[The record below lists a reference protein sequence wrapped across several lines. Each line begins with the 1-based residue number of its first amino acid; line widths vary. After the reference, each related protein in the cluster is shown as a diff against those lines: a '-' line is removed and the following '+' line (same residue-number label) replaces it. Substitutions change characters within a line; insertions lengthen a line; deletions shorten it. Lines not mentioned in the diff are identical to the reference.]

1 VDAGGT
7 AIDFPGARQKF
18 EAAWTNL
25 RTAFTYDDFAK
36 YRFARGWDGMEAND
50 VGNRPQA
57 ADANLGMPP

>member
-25 RTAFTYDDFAK
+25 RTAFTDDDFAK
-36 YRFARGWDGMEAND
+36 YRFARGWTAWKQTMWETGHKL
-50 VGNRPQA
+50 PTQT
-57 ADANLGMPP
+57 